1 MKHTSIRL
9 SEEHAVKIADTK
21 KSPTVIIKK
30 ALDLYFDIPSED
42 LEPARKLIEE
52 HVRTCHSSQYEYN
65 TSTRARIKHSMSS
78 DIKHVVSQNELQSA
92 QAAHKV
98 STEMPIEQAIS
109 IRAQDEHIV
118 NTAPCDQDEGVQS
131 EHNANTDLEH
141 NAPVPVPAPET
152 KDAQSEHVMGTE
164 ARQALSL
171 ILEELKGN
179 HEPLV
184 NEIANKMSLNPIE
197 LGRILATC
205 GIAAKKTRSH
215 KQPVTIFPRFM
226 RGQIEEILSKE

>member
-1 MKHTSIRL
+1 M
-9 SEEHAVKIADTK
+9 KIADTK

-109 IRAQDEHIV
+109 IRAQDEHTV
-118 NTAPCDQDEGVQS
+118 NTAPYEQDEGVQS
-131 EHNANTDLEH
+131 EHNANTDIEH
-141 NAPVPVPAPET
+141 NAPVPAPAPET
-152 KDAQSEHVMGTE
+152 KDAHSEHVMGTE

-205 GIAAKKTRSH
+205 GIAAKKTRRH

>member
-141 NAPVPVPAPET
+141 NAPVPAPET
-152 KDAQSEHVMGTE
+152 KDTHSEHVMGTE

-197 LGRILATC
+197 LVRILATC
-205 GIAAKKTRSH
+205 GIAAKKTRRH

>member
-9 SEEHAVKIADTK
+9 SEEHTVMIAETK

-65 TSTRARIKHSMSS
+65 TSTRARIKHAMSS

-118 NTAPCDQDEGVQS
+118 ITAPDDQDEGVQS
-131 EHNANTDLEH
+131 EHNANTDIEH
-141 NAPVPVPAPET
+141 NAPASAPET
-152 KDAQSEHVMGTE
+152 KDAHSEHVMGTE

-197 LGRILATC
+197 LVRILATC
-205 GIAAKKTRSH
+205 GIAAKKTRRH